1 MMLRIAAFVLTVSHI
16 VNSISASASSSVA
29 VAHSAVPDGH
39 YSVAYLGR
47 NLKDDSK
54 KCGKLTCTAGTGFID
69 CVNGYVD
76 HPTNSKTCQ
85 QACTDAGGSCC
96 SGSGGG
102 DACVGFSG
110 RICPDGSC
118 GGSAAC
124 QSATIGCV
132 VNSCFDNQACYRAN
146 IGSALN
152 SCGFP
157 LSCQIQNSQTPGSI
171 ASISDGCNAR
181 ASCQNVGG
189 SIGKIESSCNFD
201 FSCQEMAKDGG
212 DINKVRSLSKS
223 STMIERQFFRL
234 FLILFD
240 WHISSLICFCSSLL
254 ILRFESSLILLL
266 VGER

>member
-1 MMLRIAAFVLTVSHI
+1 MKLRIAAFVLTVSHF
-16 VNSISASASSSVA
+16 VNSISASVA
-29 VAHSAVPDGH
+29 VAHSAEPDGH
-39 YSVAYLGR
+39 FSVAGTNANGEYLGR
-47 NLKDDSK
+47 NLKDDGE

-132 VNSCFDNQACYRAN
+132 VNSCFDNQACYRTN

-152 SCGFP
+152 SCGFA
-157 LSCQIQNSQTPGSI
+157 LSCQIQNGQTPGSI

-181 ASCQNVGG
+181 AACQNVGG
-189 SIGKIESSCNFD
+189 SIGKIESSCNFE

-212 DINKVRSLSKS
+212 DINKVRSLFKS
-223 STMIERQFFRL
+223 STLLLVKRQFVRL
-234 FLILFD
+234 FLFIGIFHL
-240 WHISSLICFCSSLL
+240 
-254 ILRFESSLILLL
+254 
-266 VGER
+266 

>member
-1 MMLRIAAFVLTVSHI
+1 MLRIAAFVLTVSHI

-69 CVNGYVD
+69 CVNGFVD
-76 HPTNSKTCQ
+76 PPTNSKTCQ

-96 SGSGGG
+96 SGSGNG
-102 DACVGFSG
+102 DACVGFST
-110 RICPDGSC
+110 
-118 GGSAAC
+118 AC

-146 IGSALN
+146 IGSTLN
-152 SCGFP
+152 SCGFA
-157 LSCQIQNSQTPGSI
+157 LSCQIQNGQTPGSV

-181 ASCQNVGG
+181 AACQNVGG
-189 SIGKIESSCNFD
+189 SIGKIESSCNFE

-212 DINKVRSLSKS
+212 DINKVRILFKS
-223 STMIERQFFRL
+223 STLLLVKRQFVRL
-234 FLILFD
+234 FLFIGIFHL
-240 WHISSLICFCSSLL
+240 
-254 ILRFESSLILLL
+254 
-266 VGER
+266 